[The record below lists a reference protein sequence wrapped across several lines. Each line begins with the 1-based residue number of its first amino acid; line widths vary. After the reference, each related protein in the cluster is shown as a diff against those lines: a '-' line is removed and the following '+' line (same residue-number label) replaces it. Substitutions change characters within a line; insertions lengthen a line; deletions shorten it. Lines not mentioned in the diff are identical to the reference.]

1 MSDTP
6 LTAEE
11 SPMPSAA
18 EKVRLSWPQQVLG
31 VIGFAVSL
39 YAYRAHLQIKAGGSA
54 CGFTDYISCDKVLGS
69 KYGEF
74 FHIPL
79 GVYGM
84 VFFAIV
90 VITSIDTDLNPM
102 AVRRS
107 AGIRLIV
114 ATFGVLTSLALE
126 YISVALIKA
135 ACPIC
140 LATHAVS
147 LLNFIYSL
155 YDYLKL
161 RRNTAILD
169 RPSNTN
175 PTN

>member
-6 LTAEE
+6 GTTEETPIPPATQPAEE
-11 SPMPSAA
+11 
-18 EKVRLSWPQQVLG
+18 EKFRISWPQQVLG
-31 VIGFAVSL
+31 VIGFAVAL
-39 YAYRAHLQIKAGGSA
+39 YAYRAHLVIKAGGSA
-54 CGFTDYISCDKVLGS
+54 CGFSDYISCDKVLGS

-79 GVYGM
+79 GIYGM

-90 VITSIDTDLNPM
+90 VITSIDTDLSPV

-107 AGIRLIV
+107 AGIRLLV
-114 ATFGVLTSLALE
+114 ATFGILTSAALE

-140 LATHAVS
+140 LGTHTVT

-161 RRNTAILD
+161 RRNTTSVA
-169 RPSNTN
+169 STK
-175 PTN
+175 